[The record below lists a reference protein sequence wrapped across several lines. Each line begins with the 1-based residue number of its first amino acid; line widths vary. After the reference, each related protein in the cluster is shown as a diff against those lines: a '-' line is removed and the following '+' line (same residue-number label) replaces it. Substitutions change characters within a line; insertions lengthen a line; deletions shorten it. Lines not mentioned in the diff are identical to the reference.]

1 MSRWFRSTLFAG
13 VLATTGSGAALAQA
27 PQSLD
32 DAWWTG
38 PMLANSA
45 HTMPQGHM
53 LIESYLYDAISGQA
67 NSVNSLTYLL
77 YGVTDRLTL
86 GLVPTAGYNSVRGG
100 PDSSGVQLGDT
111 QLRAQFGLTSLDAA
125 RGIPDLAIALIETV
139 PTGRY
144 DRLGTRRSNGFGN
157 GAYTT
162 ALAFYSQMVFW
173 MPNGRL
179 LRTRLD
185 LSQSISRQTSVEDES
200 VYGTGMGFR
209 GHARP
214 GNAFS
219 ADAAFEYSLTRS
231 WVLALDVIY
240 NHGNEAIAR
249 GTQNGQSIVLNS
261 GTSDSLGFAP
271 AVEYSWTPNIGVLA
285 GVRII
290 PKGHNTP
297 ASVTPAIAINYVL

>member
-1 MSRWFRSTLFAG
+1 MAE
-13 VLATTGSGAALAQA
+13 
-27 PQSLD
+27 PQSPD

-45 HTMPQGHM
+45 HTLPTGHM

-77 YGVTDRLTL
+77 YGVTDRLTI

-111 QLRAQFGLTSLDAA
+111 QLRAQFGLTSLDMAE
-125 RGIPDLAIALIETV
+125 GVPDLAIALIETV
-139 PTGRY
+139 PTGRH
-144 DRLGTRRSNGFGN
+144 DRLGARSVNGFGN

-162 ALAFYSQMVFW
+162 ALAFYSQMLFR

-185 LSQSISRQTSVEDES
+185 LSQSISRKTTVEDVS
-200 VYGTGMGFR
+200 VYGTGLGFR

-214 GNAFS
+214 GNGFS
-219 ADAAFEYSLTRS
+219 ADAAFEYSLTRN

-249 GTQNGQSIVLNS
+249 GAQNGKTIVLSS
-261 GTSDSLGFAP
+261 GTSDSLGLAP
-271 AVEYSWTPNIGVLA
+271 AIEFSWTPNIGVLA

>member
-1 MSRWFRSTLFAG
+1 MSRRRIFQAILAG
-13 VLATTGSGAALAQA
+13 WILAGGPAMAE
-27 PQSLD
+27 PQSPD

-45 HTMPQGHM
+45 HTLPTGHM

-77 YGVTDRLTL
+77 YGVTDRLTI

-111 QLRAQFGLTSLDAA
+111 QLRAQFGLTSLDMAE
-125 RGIPDLAIALIETV
+125 GVPDLAIALIETV
-139 PTGRY
+139 PTGRH
-144 DRLGTRRSNGFGN
+144 DRLGARSVNGFGN

-162 ALAFYSQMVFW
+162 ALAFYSQMLFR

-185 LSQSISRQTSVEDES
+185 LSQSISRKTTVEDVS
-200 VYGTGMGFR
+200 VYGTGVGFR

-214 GNAFS
+214 GNGFS
-219 ADAAFEYSLTRS
+219 ADAAFEYSLTRN

-249 GTQNGQSIVLNS
+249 GAQNGKTIVLSS
-261 GTSDSLGFAP
+261 GTSDSLGLAP
-271 AVEYSWTPNIGVLA
+271 AIEFSWTPNIGVLA

>member
-1 MSRWFRSTLFAG
+1 MSRRRIFQAILAG
-13 VLATTGSGAALAQA
+13 WILAGGPAMAE
-27 PQSLD
+27 PQSPD

-45 HTMPQGHM
+45 HTLPTGHM

-77 YGVTDRLTL
+77 YGVTDRLTI

-111 QLRAQFGLTSLDAA
+111 QLRAQFGLTGLDMAE
-125 RGIPDLAIALIETV
+125 GVPDLAIALIETV
-139 PTGRY
+139 PTGRH
-144 DRLGTRRSNGFGN
+144 DRLGARSVNGFGN

-162 ALAFYSQMVFW
+162 ALAFYSQMLFR

-185 LSQSISRQTSVEDES
+185 LSQSISRKTTVEDVS
-200 VYGTGMGFR
+200 VYGTGLGFR

-214 GNAFS
+214 GNGFS
-219 ADAAFEYSLTRS
+219 ADAAFEYSLTRN

-249 GTQNGQSIVLNS
+249 GAQNGKTIVLSS
-261 GTSDSLGFAP
+261 GTSDSLGLAP
-271 AVEYSWTPNIGVLA
+271 AIEFSWTPNIGVLA

>member
-1 MSRWFRSTLFAG
+1 MSRRRIFQAILAG
-13 VLATTGSGAALAQA
+13 WILAGGPAMAE
-27 PQSLD
+27 PQSPD

-45 HTMPQGHM
+45 HTLPTGHM

-77 YGVTDRLTL
+77 YGVTDRLTI

-111 QLRAQFGLTSLDAA
+111 QLRAQFGLTSLDMAE
-125 RGIPDLAIALIETV
+125 GVPDLAIALIETV
-139 PTGRY
+139 PTGRH
-144 DRLGTRRSNGFGN
+144 DRLGARSVNGFGN

-162 ALAFYSQMVFW
+162 ALAFYSQMLFR

-185 LSQSISRQTSVEDES
+185 LSQSISRKTTVEDVS
-200 VYGTGMGFR
+200 VYGTGLGFR

-214 GNAFS
+214 GNGFS
-219 ADAAFEYSLTRS
+219 ADAAFEYSLTRN

-249 GTQNGQSIVLNS
+249 GAQNGKTIVLSS
-261 GTSDSLGFAP
+261 GTSDSLGLAP
-271 AVEYSWTPNIGVLA
+271 AIEFSWTPNIGVLA

>member
-13 VLATTGSGAALAQA
+13 VLATTGSGVALAQA

-144 DRLGTRRSNGFGN
+144 DRLGTRPSNGFGN

>member
-1 MSRWFRSTLFAG
+1 MSGRRIFQAIVAG
-13 VLATTGSGAALAQA
+13 WILTGGPAMAEA
-27 PQSLD
+27 PQSLE

-45 HTMPQGHM
+45 HTLPRGHM
-53 LIESYLYDAISGQA
+53 LIESYLYDAISGPA

-77 YGVTDRLTL
+77 FGVTDRLTL

-100 PDSSGVQLGDT
+100 PDSTGVQLGDT
-111 QLRAQFGLTSLDAA
+111 QLRAQYGLTSLDAA
-125 RGIPDLAIALIETV
+125 RGMPDLAIALIETV

-144 DRLGTRRSNGFGN
+144 DRLGTRPSDGFGN

-185 LSQSISRQTSVEDES
+185 LSQSISRRTPVEDAS
-200 VYGTGMGFR
+200 VYGTGAGFR

-214 GNAFS
+214 GNSFS
-219 ADAAFEYSLTRS
+219 ADAAFEYSLTRK

-240 NHGNEAIAR
+240 SHGNEAIAH
-249 GTQNGQSIVLNS
+249 GTQNGRSVVLNS

-271 AVEYSWTPNIGVLA
+271 AIEFSWTPNIGVLG

-290 PKGHNTP
+290 PKGHNVP

>member
-1 MSRWFRSTLFAG
+1 MAE
-13 VLATTGSGAALAQA
+13 
-27 PQSLD
+27 PQSPD

-45 HTMPQGHM
+45 HTLPTGHM

-77 YGVTDRLTL
+77 YGVTDRLTI

-111 QLRAQFGLTSLDAA
+111 QLRAQFGLTSLDMAE
-125 RGIPDLAIALIETV
+125 GVPDLAIALIETV
-139 PTGRY
+139 PTGRH
-144 DRLGTRRSNGFGN
+144 DRLGARSVNGFGN

-162 ALAFYSQMVFW
+162 ALAFYSQMLFR

-185 LSQSISRQTSVEDES
+185 LSQSISRKTTVEDVS
-200 VYGTGMGFR
+200 VYGTGVGFR

-214 GNAFS
+214 GNGFS
-219 ADAAFEYSLTRS
+219 ADAAFEYSLTRN

-249 GTQNGQSIVLNS
+249 GAQNGKTIVLSS
-261 GTSDSLGFAP
+261 GTSDSLGLAP
-271 AVEYSWTPNIGVLA
+271 AIEFSWTPNIGVLA

>member
-144 DRLGTRRSNGFGN
+144 DRLGTRPSNGFGN